1 MEICINPI
9 KNQNQQ
15 KVERQKHFRVPTLV
29 FMGPGLLRLP
39 EKAKD
44 TKVGEGSAQYYC
56 LHSRKGT
63 VEWRGG
69 KEKQLSI
76 YPSYANM
83 NMQYISIPPKISNQL
98 KLNS

>member
-15 KVERQKHFRVPTLV
+15 KVERQKHFTVPTLV

-56 LHSRKGT
+56 LIAEKARLSG
-63 VEWRGG
+63 VEGRRSNY
-69 KEKQLSI
+69 LSI
-76 YPSYANM
+76 HHT
-83 NMQYISIPPKISNQL
+83 QI
-98 KLNS
+98 